1 MASYLVTGGAGF
13 IGSHLVEEL
22 LKRGQHVRVLD
33 NFSTGKRENIRK
45 VIDQIEL
52 IEGDIRSYHI
62 VREAVQGVDFVLH
75 QGALPS
81 VPRSINDPIT
91 TNDVN
96 VGGTL
101 NVLDASKDAGVKRVV
116 YASSSSVYGPDP
128 ELPVREEMTPRPVSP
143 YAVAKLTGEKYCHVF
158 SRVYG
163 LETVALRYFNIFGPR
178 QDPNTQYSA
187 FIPKFVVG
195 IIEGHSLIIDGDGG
209 QAKDF
214 TYVSN
219 VVDANLLAVEAEGVS
234 GEVFNVGCGHNTSVN
249 EVVAHIREIVK
260 LEGNIT
266 YGPPR
271 AGDVPRSLADISS
284 AKAKLGYHPQVLL
297 REGLESVAQTFCL
310 AASQ

>member
-1 MASYLVTGGAGF
+1 MANYLVTGGAGF

-22 LKRGQHVRVLD
+22 VLRGQQVRVLD
-33 NFSTGKRENIRK
+33 NFSTGKRDNLHGFMDR
-45 VIDQIEL
+45 IDL

-62 VREAVQGVDFVLH
+62 VRKAVQDIDYVLH

-81 VPRSINDPIT
+81 VPRSVNDPIT
-91 TNDVN
+91 TNEVN

-101 NVLDASKDAGVKRVV
+101 NILDASKDAGVQRVV

-128 ELPVREEMTPRPVSP
+128 DLPVSEDMTPRPVSP

-158 SRVYG
+158 SRIYG
-163 LETVALRYFNIFGPR
+163 LETVVLRYFNIFGPR
-178 QDPNTQYSA
+178 QCPNTEYSA

-195 IIEGHSLIIDGDGG
+195 IMDGHSLTIDGDGA

-219 VVDANLLAVEAEGVS
+219 VVEANLLALEAEGVS
-234 GEVFNVGCGHNTSVN
+234 GEVFNIGCGQNASVN
-249 EVVAHIREIVK
+249 EVVAHIREVVGVQ
-260 LEGNIT
+260 GNIG

-271 AGDVPRSLADISS
+271 TGDVPRSLANISS
-284 AKAKLGYHPQVLL
+284 ASKKLGYSPHILL
-297 REGLESVAQTFCL
+297 REGLERVFSWFHKAGK
-310 AASQ
+310 